1 MEPASASALSAVVV
15 KAMEEIDK
23 LITEANKIAADDSEH
38 YRKWLEV
45 ALRAIQGLEK
55 EYEGILGQAVKSD
68 IASAKRKKELLERIN
83 TYIHGENL
91 RLKLKEAIGH
101 LKQGHNVLSKHAER
115 RFQLSKT
122 RQSREEALKE
132 YDLHLQELQGYLG
145 SLGDW
150 SGPSAVA
157 LDDLKELE
165 ALLGMASSS
174 SKQLQKAAQVL
185 QNSRDKSKLLT
196 TTENAAKTIDA
207 LRAAF
212 R

>member
-1 MEPASASALSAVVV
+1 MPSDGFS
-15 KAMEEIDK
+15 
-23 LITEANKIAADDSEH
+23 
-38 YRKWLEV
+38 YRKPG
-45 ALRAIQGLEK
+45 RAGK
-55 EYEGILGQAVKSD
+55 RRSKS
-68 IASAKRKKELLERIN
+68 
-83 TYIHGENL
+83 
-91 RLKLKEAIGH
+91 
-101 LKQGHNVLSKHAER
+101 
-115 RFQLSKT
+115 
-122 RQSREEALKE
+122 

-150 SGPSAVA
+150 NGPSAVA